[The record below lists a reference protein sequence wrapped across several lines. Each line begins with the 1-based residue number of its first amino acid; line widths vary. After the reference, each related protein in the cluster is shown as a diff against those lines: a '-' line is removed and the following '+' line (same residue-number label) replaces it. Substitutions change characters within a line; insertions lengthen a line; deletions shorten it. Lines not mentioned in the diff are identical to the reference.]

1 MVVCICGNEVVNR
14 TSWTNRMW
22 SRNQKEDLVDIVE
35 DMANFEEHMTNIQET
50 KANMEQRRANLEH
63 GRANKEH
70 DRANRMRTYLRVTP
84 CYYRRFIK
92 DYAGISQPL
101 TALLNKNAF
110 LWSNEAQV
118 AFEQL
123 QQAMCQA
130 PVLALPNFQEEF
142 IIETDASG
150 YGIGAVLQQ
159 KGHPIAFLSKTLA
172 PRHQSLS
179 AYEKEL
185 LAVVVALQKW
195 RGYLLDRH
203 FKIRTDHFSLNPK
216 GGELLTIITALPSNE
231 FIDTI
236 NSMWST
242 DPVLSGIIKDLQ
254 DGSLVNSK
262 YTWQD
267 EQLKRKGKWVVGPNE
282 LLRNKM
288 VLRFHSSA
296 VGGHSGVQATFKRL
310 SSFFYWKGMR
320 KSVKEVV
327 RTCDVCQRNKSDLSV
342 YPGLLQPLPIPNQI
356 WQDISMDLID
366 SLPVSQGKSTVL
378 VVVDRLSKQSH
389 FIPVTHP
396 YTAKV
401 IAQLFLDNNYKLHGL
416 PKTIVSDKDKIFL
429 SLFWHSLFKMLKVGL
444 KFSTAY
450 HPQTDGQTEVV
461 NKCLEGYLRCMTGEN
476 PKEWVQWLPL
486 AECWYN
492 TNFHSATHTTPY
504 EIVYGQPPPL
514 YIPYMSKDSRVDL
527 VDKTLVAKEK
537 AIDMLKF
544 NLDKAQN
551 RMKVQADKHRSERE
565 FSVGDWVYLKLQPYR
580 QLTIKKGKQHKLS
593 AKFYGPFLVIGKVGQ
608 VAYRLQLPPNAKV
621 HSVFHVSQLKKC
633 LTPNVS
639 IGVFP
644 ECDAQ
649 GLLAAEPFKLLERK
663 IVKQQNGM
671 GVFGLIQ

>member
-1 MVVCICGNEVVNR
+1 M
-14 TSWTNRMW
+14 
-22 SRNQKEDLVDIVE
+22 
-35 DMANFEEHMTNIQET
+35 
-50 KANMEQRRANLEH
+50 
-63 GRANKEH
+63 
-70 DRANRMRTYLRVTP
+70 
-84 CYYRRFIK
+84 
-92 DYAGISQPL
+92 
-101 TALLNKNAF
+101 
-110 LWSNEAQV
+110 
-118 AFEQL
+118 
-123 QQAMCQA
+123 
-130 PVLALPNFQEEF
+130 
-142 IIETDASG
+142 
-150 YGIGAVLQQ
+150 
-159 KGHPIAFLSKTLA
+159 
-172 PRHQSLS
+172 
-179 AYEKEL
+179 
-185 LAVVVALQKW
+185 
-195 RGYLLDRH
+195 
-203 FKIRTDHFSLNPK
+203 
-216 GGELLTIITALPSNE
+216 
-231 FIDTI
+231 DTI

-267 EQLKRKGKWVVGPNE
+267 EQLKRKGKWVVRPNE

-310 SSFFYWKGMR
+310 SSFFYWNGMR

-327 RTCDVCQRNKSDLSV
+327 RTCDVCQMNKSDLSA

-356 WQDISMDLID
+356 WQDISMDFID

-378 VVVDRLSKQSH
+378 VVVDRLSKQAH

-416 PKTIVSDKDKIFL
+416 PKTIVSDRDKIFL
-429 SLFWHSLFKMLKVGL
+429 SLFWHSLFKMLKGGL

-492 TNFHSATHTTPY
+492 TNFHSAAHTTPY

-537 AIDMLKF
+537 AINMLKF

-565 FSVGDWVYLKLQPYR
+565 FLVGDWVYLKLQPYR
-580 QLTIKKGKQHKLS
+580 RLTIRKGKQHKLS
-593 AKFYGPFLVIGKVGQ
+593 AKFYGPSLVIGKVGQ

-663 IVKQQNGM
+663 IVKQQNRM
-671 GVFGLIQ
+671 GVFGLIQWTNRTEEDATWEDLADLTKRFSMFVLDP